1 MEGMVCLLNNLL
13 KELCAARG
21 LSGNEKEVA
30 ELIRGKMLPYCDE
43 VKISPLYS
51 VIGHKKGNGPK
62 VMLAAHLDEIGL
74 IVTKIEEDG
83 SLRIG
88 SVGGVDPRILP
99 SMRVK
104 VLGKKAM
111 TGVIGAKP
119 PHLLTE
125 ADRKKNYKRDELF
138 VDLGLPKERV
148 EKLVKIGDLI
158 QLETRFVELLNNRVA
173 TKTAD
178 DRSLVCVMIEA
189 MRRLSK
195 LETNAD
201 IYFVA
206 TCQEEVGAY
215 GALTSSYDIE
225 PDFAVAMDVCHAK
238 PPDASVRTLEL
249 GSLCSTVGPTINPFL
264 RRKLI
269 EIAKEEN
276 IEVQTSVSARDTS
289 TDADEIATIRNGVPT
304 ILLEVPVKYM
314 HTAVE
319 LLDMRLI
326 KEGGR
331 LLERYFM
338 EIDDSWREEIWN

>member
-30 ELIRGKMLPYCDE
+30 ELIRDKMLPYCDE

-83 SLRIG
+83 SLRMG

-99 SMRVK
+99 AMRVK
-104 VLGKKAM
+104 VLGKKAL
-111 TGVIGAKP
+111 TGVVGAKP
-119 PHLLTE
+119 PHLLTAE
-125 ADRKKNYKRDELF
+125 DRQKNYKRDELF
-138 VDLGLPKERV
+138 VDLGLPKEKV
-148 EKLVKIGDLI
+148 EKLVKVGDLI
-158 QLETRFVELLNNRVA
+158 QLETRFTELLNGRVA

-178 DRSLVCVMIEA
+178 DRALVCVMLEA
-189 MRRLSK
+189 MRRISK
-195 LETNAD
+195 LDVNAD

-215 GALTSSYDIE
+215 GALTSSFEVE
-225 PDFAVAMDVCHAK
+225 PDFGIAMDVCHAK
-238 PPDASVRTLEL
+238 TPDAQTRTLEL
-249 GSLCSTVGPTINPFL
+249 TSLCSTVGPTINHFL
-264 RRKLI
+264 RRKLM
-269 EIAKEEN
+269 EIAKDEN
-276 IEVQTSVSARDTS
+276 IQVQTSVAARDTS
-289 TDADEIATIRNGVPT
+289 TDADEIATSRNGVPS

-331 LLERYFM
+331 LLERYLTA
-338 EIDDSWREEIWN
+338 IDDSWREEIWS